1 MNKVKNLWK
10 VYLALFVLIVISV
23 VLPLKEG
30 LNNPDGNNWLDFSSW
45 FTTSSSNIERD
56 RSSTSVVYDNRVGTG
71 SSGRKYTNTSD
82 ENDELTSN
90 EKTYAR
96 SALTKLI
103 GLNEGNEVLIDCI
116 NKVKVKL

>member
-1 MNKVKNLWK
+1 MKKTKNLWK
-10 VYLALFVLIVISV
+10 IYLALFILIIVSV

-30 LNNPDGNNWLDFSSW
+30 LNNPDGNNWLDYSSW
-45 FTTSSSNIERD
+45 FTTSSSNTERD
-56 RSSTSVVYDNRVGTG
+56 RSSTSVIYDNRVGIG